1 MPENDIAK
9 LRLDRTHID
18 IAPRRR
24 RRRWVWIAVSVV
36 LVAAGIWFAA
46 SKGVTEVETV
56 SVTTAYPYQAFTLLN
71 ATGYVVA
78 QRKAAV
84 SSKATGRLE
93 WLGVQE
99 GSAVKENE
107 VIARLESRDVRAQAD
122 QALAQVSVA
131 QAGIGQAQA
140 ELGDADL
147 AYRRARDLL
156 AQKFVS
162 QSAVDTAQARYNRAV
177 AALASA
183 RAQHVAAQAAA
194 RAAQVAVE
202 QTLIRAP
209 FDGVGLT
216 KSANVGDIV
225 TPFSSAVDSKG
236 AVVSMADM
244 ATLEVEADVSESN
257 LAKIRPG
264 QPCEIQLDA
273 LPDRRFR
280 GEVSRL
286 VPTVDRAKASVLTKV
301 KFVDRDVAGS
311 ARVLPEMSA
320 KIAFL
325 ERAVGEAERQPRI
338 AINPDAVTER
348 NGTPVV
354 FLMQEGK
361 AQMVAVKTGA
371 RLGDNVV
378 VEGVKPGDKVVLKP
392 APKLQDG
399 AAIRLVQKS

>member
-1 MPENDIAK
+1 MSDIDISK
-9 LRLDRTHID
+9 LKLDRSPAAT
-18 IAPRRR
+18 APGRRKR
-24 RRRWVWIAVSVV
+24 KWVWIVLLALLLAGAGWLAVSRQV
-36 LVAAGIWFAA
+36 I
-46 SKGVTEVETV
+46 EVETV
-56 SVTTAYPYQAFTLLN
+56 AVTTAYPYQALTLLN

-99 GSAVKENE
+99 GSAVRENE
-107 VIARLESRDVRAQAD
+107 IIARLESRDVRAQAD
-122 QALAQVSVA
+122 QAQAQVTVA
-131 QAGIGQAQA
+131 QAGIGQADA
-140 ELGDADL
+140 ELKDAEL
-147 AYRRARDLL
+147 ALRRAKDLL

-162 QSAVDTAQARYNRAV
+162 QSAVDTAQARYNRAL

-183 RAQHVAAQAAA
+183 RAQRAAAQAAA

-202 QTLIRAP
+202 QTIIRAP
-209 FDGVGLT
+209 FDGVVLT

-257 LAKIRPG
+257 LGRIKVG

-273 LPDRRFR
+273 LPELRFR

-301 KFVDRDVAGS
+301 KFVDRDVASS
-311 ARVLPEMSA
+311 ARLLPEMSA

-325 ERAVGEAERQPRI
+325 ERAVGDNERKPLV
-338 AINPDAVTER
+338 AINPDAVVER
-348 NGTPVV
+348 DGRRVV
-354 FLMQEGK
+354 FLMADGIARQ
-361 AQMVAVKTGA
+361 VVVTTGEK
-371 RLGDNVV
+371 LGDNIAVG
-378 VEGVKPGDKVVLKP
+378 GVKPGDKAVLKP
-392 APKLQDG
+392 PPNLRDG
-399 AAIRLVQKS
+399 ARITQAQKS

>member
-1 MPENDIAK
+1 MSDIDIAK
-9 LRLDRTHID
+9 LRLDRPAG

-24 RRRWVWIAVSVV
+24 HRKW
-36 LVAAGIWFAA
+36 IWFALAA
-46 SKGVTEVETV
+46 SLLGAVGWYGVSQRAIEVEAV
-56 SVTTAYPYQAFTLLN
+56 SVTTAYPYQALTLLN

-99 GSAVKENE
+99 GSAVKEGE
-107 VIARLESRDVRAQAD
+107 IIARLESRDVRAQAD
-122 QALAQVSVA
+122 QAQAQVGVA

-140 ELGDADL
+140 ELGDAEL
-147 AYRRARDLL
+147 AYRRARELL

-162 QSAVDTAQARYNRAV
+162 QSALDTAQARYNRAQ

-183 RAQHVAAQAAA
+183 KAQHAAALAAA

-209 FDGVGLT
+209 FDGVVLT

-225 TPFSSAVDSKG
+225 TPFSSAADSKG

-264 QPCEIQLDA
+264 QACEIQLDA
-273 LPDRRFR
+273 LPELRFR

-286 VPTVDRAKASVLTKV
+286 VPTVDRAKASVLTKIR
-301 KFVDRDVAGS
+301 FIDRDP
-311 ARVLPEMSA
+311 RVLPEMSA

-325 ERAVGEAERQPRI
+325 ERAVADDERKPLT
-338 AINPDAVTER
+338 AVNPDAVTER
-348 NGTPVV
+348 EGRSVV
-354 FLMQEGK
+354 FLMRDGK
-361 AQMVAVKTGA
+361 AQMAAVTTG
-371 RLGDNVV
+371 RKLGDNLV

-392 APKLQDG
+392 PPKLHDG
-399 AAIRLVQKS
+399 ALVKLVQRP

>member
-1 MPENDIAK
+1 MPDIDISK
-9 LRLDRTHID
+9 LKLDRSPAAT
-18 IAPRRR
+18 APGRRKR
-24 RRRWVWIAVSVV
+24 KWLWIVLLALLLAGAGWLAVSRQV
-36 LVAAGIWFAA
+36 I
-46 SKGVTEVETV
+46 EVETV
-56 SVTTAYPYQAFTLLN
+56 AVTTAYPYQALTLLN

-99 GSAVKENE
+99 GSAVRENE
-107 VIARLESRDVRAQAD
+107 IIARLESRDVRAQAD
-122 QALAQVSVA
+122 QAQAQVTVA
-131 QAGIGQAQA
+131 QAGIGQADA
-140 ELGDADL
+140 ELKDAEL
-147 AYRRARDLL
+147 ALRRARDLL
-156 AQKFVS
+156 AQKFVA
-162 QSAVDTAQARYNRAV
+162 QSAVDTAQARYNRAL

-183 RAQHVAAQAAA
+183 RAQRAAAQAAA

-202 QTLIRAP
+202 QTIIRAP
-209 FDGVGLT
+209 FDGVVLT

-257 LAKIRPG
+257 LGRIKVG

-273 LPDRRFR
+273 LPELRFR

-301 KFVDRDVAGS
+301 KFVDRDAANS
-311 ARVLPEMSA
+311 ARLLPEMSA

-325 ERAVGEAERQPRI
+325 ERAVGDNERKPLV
-338 AINPDAVTER
+338 AINPDAVVER
-348 NGTPVV
+348 DGRRVV
-354 FLMQEGK
+354 FLMADGIARQ
-361 AQMVAVKTGA
+361 VVVTTGEK
-371 RLGDNVV
+371 LGDNIAVG
-378 VEGVKPGDKVVLKP
+378 GVKPGDKVVLRP
-392 APKLQDG
+392 PPNLHDG
-399 AAIRLVQKS
+399 ARITQAQKS